1 MVEYSLVGKAVPRI
15 DALEKVTGKM
25 KYISDIELPG
35 MLVGRILRSPL
46 AHGRIKRSD
55 TGKAMNLPGVKS
67 IVTGAD
73 FPESRY
79 GMFVKDQPPLARD
92 KVRYI
97 GEKVAAVAAVDPE
110 TAREAVGLIEVEYE
124 ELKPVFDPLE
134 ALKPD
139 APQIHEDVAHAIDGR
154 GEACH
159 TGSGLP

>member
-1 MVEYSLVGKAVPRI
+1 
-15 DALEKVTGKM
+15 
-25 KYISDIELPG
+25 
-35 MLVGRILRSPL
+35 
-46 AHGRIKRSD
+46 
-55 TGKAMNLPGVKS
+55 MNLPGVKS

-139 APQIHEDVAHAIDGR
+139 APQIHEDVDKYATTFDSIIKYHN
-154 GEACH
+154 
-159 TGSGLP
+159 GLQS